1 MSRIAKIP
9 VTIAKGVTV
18 AITEADVTVKGPVG
32 EVKMHILPLV
42 KVTEENGHLHFEQLD
57 ESRDANMNVGT
68 MRALVNDMVKGCS
81 AGFEKRLTLVGVGFR
96 AQAQGDK
103 LNLQLGF
110 SQTAGSFL
118 GAAVVG
124 LLALKAIHWFH
135 APNIILTIPSAIPM
149 IPGVLLYRVLFA
161 LLNIQDI
168 TASTLLAMMRNG
180 VEAVTIIIGIA
191 IGVAIPNIFIH
202 RYIENNKQRTVKDLL
217 DKRYLKD
224 DE

>member
-1 MSRIAKIP
+1 
-9 VTIAKGVTV
+9 
-18 AITEADVTVKGPVG
+18 
-32 EVKMHILPLV
+32 
-42 KVTEENGHLHFEQLD
+42 
-57 ESRDANMNVGT
+57 
-68 MRALVNDMVKGCS
+68 
-81 AGFEKRLTLVGVGFR
+81 
-96 AQAQGDK
+96 
-103 LNLQLGF
+103 
-110 SQTAGSFL
+110 
-118 GAAVVG
+118 
-124 LLALKAIHWFH
+124 
-135 APNIILTIPSAIPM
+135 M

-168 TASTLLAMMRNG
+168 TAPTLLAMMRNG